1 MNMSALI
8 TLYRSIARHRLF
20 AMLNIGGLAL
30 GIAVFLV
37 LFLFVRF
44 ETTYNHAL
52 PGWDRIWLVQERYH
66 LPGYPD
72 APNPYTMGNQLVQL
86 RGDFP
91 ELEGARFNPV
101 AAIIRQGAAATG
113 EDLATVDA
121 NFFRLFPYPA
131 VQGDPNA
138 TLADPDGI
146 VITQTLARKY
156 FGSQPAIGQTL
167 NVGVDGKAYL
177 YRVGAVLKDMPNNAS
192 FKSELFAQLVP
203 ARFASSY
210 WDHWGST
217 SLTTFLRFKD
227 AAAAAAFEARLPGFL
242 ERHAFP
248 DGNLK
253 KGEYEQSLVPLDR
266 MHLYLPGDRVVVT
279 TLATVGLLTL
289 LIAIVN
295 YVNLATARAGLR
307 AREVALRKVVGGT
320 RAALVQQFL
329 GEAILTVGLAAL
341 VGLALTEVALP
352 FINAIGGTMLAV
364 RYWGADGILLPL
376 ALLVLVVG
384 MLAGAY
390 PAIALSRFQPAGV
403 LASARAPGGGK
414 AGARLRAGLVI
425 AQFAI
430 GIAFAIATSV
440 MLAQAAH
447 VRAADIGFKR
457 DGLVLVRSFVDGSL
471 SAEQRRALM
480 VAFAALPGV
489 QSVGRANNAP
499 GDQNTTNF
507 GSMSLPGQTGR
518 KPSVMSVDVDQGYFG
533 TYRARLLAGRLFDT
547 AHAADDRSRLSPE
560 QRKVTPL
567 NVVLSAKAVKELGFA
582 SPQAAVDQLA
592 RGDENDLRVIGV
604 VDDLRFRSP
613 RDPVPPTAYYF
624 SSGDIDASYAVLRY
638 AGVSSRQMM
647 DRVEAAWKRI
657 APAIPFLART
667 VEDNLF
673 EQYYKQDAQ
682 RARLFTIGAALAI
695 FIGCVGLY
703 GLAAFDTA
711 RRAREI
717 GIRKVLGASRADV
730 FRLLLGQFMRPVLI
744 ANLVAWPL
752 AFVAMQRW
760 LSGFDDRVALN
771 PLMFAGASLVAIIIA
786 GGTIIGQA
794 WRVAGAEPARALRQD

>member
-1 MNMSALI
+1 MNVSALT
-8 TLYRSIARHRLF
+8 TLYRSVARHRLF
-20 AMLNIGGLAL
+20 ALLNTGGLAL

-72 APNPYTMGNQLVQL
+72 APNPYTMGNELVQL

-91 ELEGARFNPV
+91 DLEGVRFNQV
-101 AAIIRQGAAATG
+101 AAIVRQGATATG

-131 VQGDPNA
+131 VDGDPNA
-138 TLADPDGI
+138 TLADPDGVI
-146 VITQTLARKY
+146 ITQALARKY

-167 NVGVDGKAYL
+167 NVVVDGKTYP

-192 FKSELFAQLVP
+192 YKSELFAQLVP

-217 SLTTFLRFKD
+217 SLVTFLRFRD
-227 AAAAAAFEARLPGFL
+227 AAAAAAFERRLPGFL
-242 ERHAFP
+242 ERHAYP
-248 DGNLK
+248 DGNVK
-253 KGEYEQSLVPLDR
+253 KGEYEQSLVPLDGMR
-266 MHLYLPGDRVVVT
+266 LYLPGDRVVVA

-320 RAALVQQFL
+320 RSALVRQFL

-341 VGLALTEVALP
+341 VGLALAEVALP
-352 FINAIGGTMLAV
+352 FINAIGGTRLVV
-364 RYWGADGILLPL
+364 RYWGADGILPPL

-384 MLAGAY
+384 VLAGAY
-390 PAIALSRFQPAGV
+390 PAFALSRFQPAGV
-403 LASARAPGGGK
+403 LASARAPGGGR
-414 AGARLRAGLVI
+414 AGARLRAALVI

-430 GIAFAIATSV
+430 AIAFAISTVV

-447 VRAADIGFKR
+447 VRAANIGFKR
-457 DGLVLVRSFVDGSL
+457 DGLVLVRSFVDSSL
-471 SAEQRRALM
+471 TQAQRRELM
-480 VAFAALPGV
+480 AAFAALPGV
-489 QSVGRANNAP
+489 QSVGRANNSP

-507 GSMSLPGQTGR
+507 GSMSRPGRPG
-518 KPSVMSVDVDQGYFG
+518 KGPSVMTVDVDAGYFP
-533 TYRARLLAGRLFDT
+533 TYGAQLVAGRLFDT
-547 AHAADDRSRLSPE
+547 AHAEDDRSRLSPE
-560 QRKVTPL
+560 QRKATPI
-567 NVVLSAKAVKELGFA
+567 NVVLSVKAIRALGFA
-582 SPQAAVDQLA
+582 RPEDAIGQIVQ
-592 RGDENDLRVIGV
+592 GDERSQRVIGV
-604 VDDLRFRSP
+604 VEDLRFRSP

-624 SSGDIDASYAVLRY
+624 STGDIDSSYAVLRY
-638 AGVSSRQMM
+638 AGATSNQMI
-647 DRVEAAWKRI
+647 DRAEAAWKRI
-657 APAIPFLART
+657 APAVPFAART

-682 RARLFTIGAALAI
+682 RARLFSIGAALAI

-717 GIRKVLGASRADV
+717 GIRKVLGASTTDI

-760 LSGFDDRVALN
+760 LSGFDDRVSLN
-771 PLMFAGASLVAIIIA
+771 PWMFAGASVAAIVIA
-786 GGTIIGQA
+786 GGTILGQA

>member
-1 MNMSALI
+1 MNVSALT

-44 ETTYNHAL
+44 ETTYNHVL

-66 LPGYPD
+66 LPGYPE
-72 APNPYTMGNQLVQL
+72 APNPYSMGNELVQL

-91 ELEGARFNPV
+91 DLEGARFNQV

-146 VITQTLARKY
+146 IITQALARKY

-167 NVGVDGKAYL
+167 NVVVDGKAYP
-177 YRVGAVLKDMPNNAS
+177 YRVGAILRDMPNNMS
-192 FKSELFAQLVP
+192 YKSELFAQLVP

-217 SLTTFLRFKD
+217 SLITFLRFKD

-242 ERHAFP
+242 ERHAYP
-248 DGNLK
+248 EGNVK
-253 KGEYEQSLVPLDR
+253 KGEYEQSLVPLDG
-266 MHLYLPGDRVVVT
+266 MHLYSPGDRVVVT

-307 AREVALRKVVGGT
+307 AREVALRKVTGGT
-320 RAALVQQFL
+320 RITLVRQFL

-341 VGLALTEVALP
+341 VGLALAEIALP
-352 FINAIGGTMLAV
+352 FINATGGTKLAV
-364 RYWGADGILLPL
+364 SYWGADGIVPPL

-384 MLAGAY
+384 VLAGAY
-390 PAIALSRFQPAGV
+390 PAFALSRFQPAAV
-403 LASARAPGGGK
+403 LASARAPGGGR

-430 GIAFAIATSV
+430 AIAFAISTAV

-471 SAEQRRALM
+471 TTAQRSELLA
-480 VAFAALPGV
+480 AFAAVPGV

-507 GSMSLPGQTGR
+507 GSMSRPGQPGR
-518 KPSVMSVDVDQGYFG
+518 KPSVMTVDVDAGYFA
-533 TYRARLLAGRLFDT
+533 TYGARLVAGRLFDT
-547 AHAADDRSRLSPE
+547 AHAEDDRARLSPE
-560 QRKVTPL
+560 QRKTTPL
-567 NVVLSAKAVKELGFA
+567 NVVLSVAAIRELGFA
-582 SPQAAVDQLA
+582 KPQDAIGQIVK
-592 RGDENDLRVIGV
+592 GDESERRVIGV

-624 SSGDIDASYAVLRY
+624 STGDIESSYAALRY
-638 AGVSSRQMM
+638 AGATSKQMI
-647 DRVEAAWKRI
+647 DRAEAAWKRV
-657 APAIPFLART
+657 APAVPFAART

-711 RRAREI
+711 RRTKEI
-717 GIRKVLGASRADV
+717 GIRKVLGASTIDV
-730 FRLLLGQFMRPVLI
+730 FRLLLGQFMRPVLL

-760 LSGFDDRVALN
+760 LSGFDDRVALS
-771 PLMFAGASLVAIIIA
+771 PLMFAGASVAAILIA
-786 GGTIIGQA
+786 TGTIFGQA